1 MSDKV
6 EKVSSGEPRDFS
18 AIKGQGKSSKGPSAC
33 NYEDKEA
40 IAKVKIKKEKGE

>member
-18 AIKGQGKSSKGPSAC
+18 AIKGQGKASRGPSGH
-33 NYEDKEA
+33 NYEEKPA
-40 IAKVKIKKEKGE
+40 IAKIKPCKKEGE